1 MRGEDGTCFR
11 ACLAS
16 ILEVPESADPDFPEA
31 NLDPGVNKF
40 LRKHGMRYTRRPIDA
55 AKPSGWHTIEG
66 ISPRGGMH
74 AVVGRD
80 GEFKHD
86 PHPQDG
92 TGRGLVTPMFWGAL
106 ERVARTK
113 DARGTRPGDV
123 HHGKG
128 AFTIQVTEKDGRE
141 HIEPVSVLRGYDTF
155 EVTTVGMR
163 KVAEA
168 KRRDFKLRA
177 HHSAVEAEELR
188 REGNVERMKKF
199 LQQEAKWLAM
209 AARDDETIY
218 KEYKAQGGDAKAD
231 EDAKIVAQAF
241 KTGGKSAAVSKV
253 RELTDG
259 QPAWVAR
266 ALFEKA
272 LYLMIPGDTR
282 EARLARNE
290 AVRTGD
296 STLDIIAI
304 LAGIYA
310 WYIAHKEPE
319 VQSYNL
325 AKYVPKRR
333 VF

>member
-1 MRGEDGTCFR
+1 
-11 ACLAS
+11 
-16 ILEVPESADPDFPEA
+16 
-31 NLDPGVNKF
+31 
-40 LRKHGMRYTRRPIDA
+40 
-55 AKPSGWHTIEG
+55 
-66 ISPRGGMH
+66 MH
-74 AVVGRD
+74 AVVGHD
-80 GEFKHD
+80 GVFKHD

-92 TGRGLVTPMFWGAL
+92 TGRGLVEPMFWGAL
-106 ERVARTK
+106 EKVGRAK
-113 DARGTRPGDV
+113 DAHGTRPGDV
-123 HHGKG
+123 KHGKG

-141 HIEPVSVLRGYDTF
+141 HVEPVGVLRAYD
-155 EVTTVGMR
+155 
-163 KVAEA
+163 
-168 KRRDFKLRA
+168 
-177 HHSAVEAEELR
+177 
-188 REGNVERMKKF
+188 
-199 LQQEAKWLAM
+199 
-209 AARDDETIY
+209 
-218 KEYKAQGGDAKAD
+218 AQAD
-231 EDAKIVAQAF
+231 EDAKIVTHAF